1 MTTTVGFIGV
11 GNMGSAIIRGLAGR
25 KGVEVHGV
33 DLDKAKLKTLQ
44 KDCGLVPQASVK
56 ALVSACDYVILAVKP
71 QHAAE
76 AMKQAAPSL
85 TKGRCLVSIAA
96 GLTRDK
102 LKKMSGGK
110 CPVVRV
116 MPNTPALV
124 GAGVFALCLD
134 DEALSGAQKKFLGGL
149 FTDLGQVHILPERL
163 FDAFTAVVGSGP
175 AYVFA
180 FMEALVDSGVY
191 LGLPR
196 DAATA
201 MVKGLFTGSAKL
213 AEESPLHLAQL
224 RDMVTSP
231 AGTTIRALQ
240 HMERMAVS
248 GSIVDAVVESYE
260 RSIELGQD

>member
-134 DEALSGAQKKFLGGL
+134 DPALREAAREFVAGL
-149 FTDLGQVHILPERL
+149 FAKLGQTYVLEEKF
-163 FDAFTAVVGSGP
+163 FDAFTGLAGSGP
-175 AYVFA
+175 AYVLY
-180 FMEALVDSGVY
+180 FMEALIESGV
-191 LGLPR
+191 LMGLPR
-196 DAATA
+196 DKATDITL
-201 MVKGLFTGSAKL
+201 GLFAGTSKL
-213 AEESPLHLAQL
+213 ASEAGQHPSVL
-224 RDMVTSP
+224 REMVTSP
-231 AGTTIRALQ
+231 AGTTIEALMHLDRQAVRAAIIDA
-240 HMERMAVS
+240 AVAS
-248 GSIVDAVVESYE
+248 RD
-260 RSIELGQD
+260 RSKALGG